1 MLMSRARAAAAT
13 TGVGRVRSIPRRPTG
28 RCCASLVARKKT
40 AAPAAASS
48 STRITTH
55 TPRSE
60 RRFSVIRWL
69 SICIWSA
76 RVRLVPCPASLA
88 PITAEKCNSPISQ
101 DNHLQQ
107 DVTVP
112 RSGRLRAGR
121 MPSMPIRQIIEGGRV
136 PVKVFTHDLEAHA
149 RAQLAN
155 VAQLPIVF
163 GHVAA
168 MPDVHAGIG
177 ATVGSVIPTRRA
189 IIPAAVG
196 VDIGCGMNAVRL
208 SLGSQQLPDSLA
220 RVRTAIERAVPVGF
234 DEHRESDARRDAC
247 APLKRRLERVV
258 RKHPKIAKMQRDHEN
273 KWVRQMGSLGG
284 GNHFIEV
291 CLDESERLWVML
303 HSGSRGIGNCIGQY
317 FIARARETM
326 QKRDVH
332 LPDRD
337 LAWFDEG
344 SELFE
349 DYVDAVGWAQD
360 YAFANRTEMLELIL
374 DALRRHFPAF
384 EVSDEAI
391 NCHHNYV
398 QVEKHFGERVYVT
411 RKGAISARDGELGII
426 PGSMGTR
433 SYIVRGK
440 GNPES
445 FFSCA
450 HGAGRRMSRNE
461 AKRRFSRAD
470 LIAQT
475 QGVECRKDK
484 GVLDEIPGAYKDI
497 DQVMADQTD
506 LVDVVHTLKQIVC
519 VKG

>member
-1 MLMSRARAAAAT
+1 
-13 TGVGRVRSIPRRPTG
+13 
-28 RCCASLVARKKT
+28 
-40 AAPAAASS
+40 
-48 STRITTH
+48 
-55 TPRSE
+55 
-60 RRFSVIRWL
+60 
-69 SICIWSA
+69 
-76 RVRLVPCPASLA
+76 
-88 PITAEKCNSPISQ
+88 
-101 DNHLQQ
+101 
-107 DVTVP
+107 
-112 RSGRLRAGR
+112 
-121 MPSMPIRQIIEGGRV
+121 MPVRQIIEGGRV
-136 PVKVFTHDLEAHA
+136 PVKVFTEDVEPHA
-149 RAQLAN
+149 RQQLAN

-177 ATVGSVIPTRRA
+177 ATVRSVMPTRGA
-189 IIPAAVG
+189 SIPAAVG

-208 SLGSQQLPDSLA
+208 SLTAERLPDSLA
-220 RVRTAIERAVPVGF
+220 RVRAAVERAVPVGF
-234 DEHRESDARRDAC
+234 DEHGEAGARREAC
-247 APLKRRLERVV
+247 TPLARRLAEIV
-258 RKHPKIAKMQRDHEN
+258 RRHPKIAKMQRDHEK

-284 GNHFIEV
+284 GNHFIEL
-291 CLDESERLWVML
+291 CLDESAHLWVML

-337 LAWFDEG
+337 LAWFAEG

-374 DALRRHFPAF
+374 EALRRHLPAF
-384 EVSDEAI
+384 EVTGEAI

-398 QVEKHFGERVYVT
+398 QQERHFGERVYVT
-411 RKGAISARDGELGII
+411 RKGAISAREGELGII
-426 PGSMGTR
+426 PGSMGAR

-440 GNPES
+440 GDPES
-445 FFSCA
+445 FCSCA
-450 HGAGRRMSRNE
+450 HGAGRRMSRSE

-470 LIAQT
+470 LAEQT

-497 DQVMADQTD
+497 DEVMANQTD
-506 LVDVVHTLKQIVC
+506 LVDVVHTLKQVVC